1 MAELYKKY
9 RPTAYD
15 QLRGQ
20 LPVVSQL
27 KTWEAQGQIP
37 HAILM
42 SGPTGVGKTSTA
54 RILRGV
60 LDCRGSD
67 YTEINASESRG
78 IDMVREIGERK
89 TTLGFLS
96 KVRMW
101 VVDECSQLTAPAQH
115 ALLKTLE
122 DVPEHC
128 YYVLCTTD
136 PQKLLPTIRSRCS
149 HLIFGPISD
158 ADQER
163 LVRHVLSEEGDELS
177 EEMIS
182 ILVMTSEGSARK
194 ILVSLEQLLA
204 LPVQER
210 MTYLERQSG
219 KARGDQ
225 IARSLLSGK
234 DWPLVVSLVKECD
247 EELEP
252 LRRYVLAFA
261 QNAIFRSPNDA
272 QRAYEVIRAFRVPF
286 FDSGKAGLLAAC
298 YEALFVKE
306 VR

>member
-54 RILRGV
+54 RILRDV
-60 LDCRGSD
+60 LGCKGSD
-67 YTEINASESRG
+67 YTEINAAESRG
-78 IDMVREIGERK
+78 IDMVRDLGERRM
-89 TTLGFLS
+89 TLPFLG
-96 KVRMW
+96 KVKKW
-101 VVDECSQLTAPAQH
+101 VIDEAHQLTAPAQH

-122 DVPEHC
+122 DVPDHC

-136 PQKLLPTIRSRCS
+136 PPKLLPTIRSRCS
-149 HLIFGPISD
+149 HLIFAPIGD
-158 ADQER
+158 AEQAK
-163 LVRHVLSEEGDELS
+163 LVRHVLKEEGDELS

-219 KARGDQ
+219 KSRGDQ
-225 IARSLLSGK
+225 IARALLSGK
-234 DWPLVVSLVKECD
+234 DWPLVVSLVKDCD

-252 LRRYVLAFA
+252 LRKCVLAFA

-272 QRAYEVIRAFRVPF
+272 QRAYGMIRAFRANF
-286 FDSGKAGLLAAC
+286 FDSGKPGLLAAC
-298 YEALFVKE
+298 YEALFVKGN
-306 VR
+306 